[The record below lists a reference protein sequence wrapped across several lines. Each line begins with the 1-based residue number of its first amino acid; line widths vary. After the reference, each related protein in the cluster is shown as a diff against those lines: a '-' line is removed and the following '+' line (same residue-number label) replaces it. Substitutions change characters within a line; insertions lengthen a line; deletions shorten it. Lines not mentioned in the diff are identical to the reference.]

1 MTASPVG
8 GTVAPAYHSP
18 RSARDIMQTIAAPMQ
33 TSEGV
38 TVKESTFFA
47 PASDN
52 STDRVANKQELVY
65 TRTVSMG
72 KSCTAFLGLQDLH
85 DGSAVGILA
94 AYKQV
99 MLRAGLTVEEWISCV
114 FW

>member
-1 MTASPVG
+1 MASW
-8 GTVAPAYHSP
+8 
-18 RSARDIMQTIAAPMQ
+18 QTLVEVWHRGDVVCCEI
-33 TSEGV
+33 V

-52 STDRVANKQELVY
+52 STNRATNKQELVY

-72 KSCTAFLGLQDLH
+72 KSRTAFLGLQDLQ
-85 DGSAVGILA
+85 DGSAEGIVA

-99 MLRAGLTVEEWISCV
+99 MLRAGLTVEEWISRV
-114 FW
+114 FWYCVDGVVVM